1 MLRVL
6 KDFWEEEEG
15 LGTLEIVLILV
26 VILAMAVIF
35 KSQIAAF
42 FNNLMSQLKDSTD
55 SLENIN
61 SDFESP

>member
-1 MLRVL
+1 MLKVL
-6 KDFWEEEEG
+6 KDFWQEEEG

-55 SLENIN
+55 SLERIN